1 MLKGKL
7 KFNDSPP
14 TPNIRYYVK
23 NNPVTKARC
32 DVDLQFTMISVCG
45 QVHQSAGVA
54 RRDLHHQLVHR
65 RPQPFP
71 LLLQER
77 ALQGGGAT
85 QLNLI
90 SALANT
96 KN

>member
-45 QVHQSAGVA
+45 QVPCNIGQRFATIRVLRHA
-54 RRDLHHQLVHR
+54 
-65 RPQPFP
+65 
-71 LLLQER
+71 
-77 ALQGGGAT
+77 GGGT
-85 QLNLI
+85 
-90 SALANT
+90 
-96 KN
+96 